1 MPNSFVNGPSA
12 QNERKK
18 DPNIEDNFENN
29 NPSFFYLLIQVLC
42 ILLAKPS
49 NHVTPVPDE
58 VQEAGTEELE
68 EPWEARLKEFVSKR
82 MVPTDKASQANTA
95 AEVRAEFF
103 KEVAGDVQQRDV
115 RLKLARKGFHETTQ
129 AVRDGMKKSTKRV
142 YQYNF
147 NDDGT
152 HFVKLQTC

>member
-1 MPNSFVNGPSA
+1 MS
-12 QNERKK
+12 
-18 DPNIEDNFENN
+18 
-29 NPSFFYLLIQVLC
+29 
-42 ILLAKPS
+42 
-49 NHVTPVPDE
+49 DE
-58 VQEAGTEELE
+58 VQEAGAEELE

>member
-1 MPNSFVNGPSA
+1 
-12 QNERKK
+12 
-18 DPNIEDNFENN
+18 
-29 NPSFFYLLIQVLC
+29 
-42 ILLAKPS
+42 
-49 NHVTPVPDE
+49 
-58 VQEAGTEELE
+58 
-68 EPWEARLKEFVSKR
+68 

-147 NDDGT
+147 SEDGT
-152 HFVKLQTC
+152 HFVKLQSC